1 MFTFCCVFLLLLL
14 LVTLARADSGR
25 DRCEE
30 MFVCAMAE
38 LFFSFY
44 LFLSSPVQKVNARN
58 DTDVGFRNQ
67 KKTLCASFFRRPSP
81 LQSLTKHKK
90 KSKVSSCFII
100 GPICAPRLSS
110 SGGIEKSSRKE
121 RRNERYRY

>member
-67 KKTLCASFFRRPSP
+67 KKTLCASFFRRRLLFSP
-81 LQSLTKHKK
+81 LPNTKK
-90 KSKVSSCFII
+90 KVKFLLV
-100 GPICAPRLSS
+100 L
-110 SGGIEKSSRKE
+110 
-121 RRNERYRY
+121 

>member
-1 MFTFCCVFLLLLL
+1 MFTFCCVFLLL

-58 DTDVGFRNQ
+58 DTDVPSRGFPQPEEN
-67 KKTLCASFFRRPSP
+67 TLRFFLPATSP

-90 KSKVSSCFII
+90 KVKFLLV
-100 GPICAPRLSS
+100 L
-110 SGGIEKSSRKE
+110 
-121 RRNERYRY
+121 